1 MFEEGLQTMNR
12 PGKAFLPTDV
22 IYEFLWS
29 ISKSHRA
36 LLLIWLVWVLWPHQ
50 GSIFLH
56 SYIRWWP
63 IWRTLTSSIETL
75 ETLSFSEKMENDEPP
90 WQISNHSSLS
100 TIILFLCGVKG
111 KITKSGETNQSSLN
125 RNRKHTWAQ
134 KHRILHNL
142 WKNYS
147 SKTVVSFSLFK
158 MNFICYNKYF
168 SPLEQKHPSLR

>member
-12 PGKAFLPTDV
+12 PGKAFLPTDI

-29 ISKSHRA
+29 ISKSHE
-36 LLLIWLVWVLWPHQ
+36 LCCWYDWFGSYDLIEAAF
-50 GSIFLH
+50 FLH
-56 SYIRWWP
+56 SYISWWP

-100 TIILFLCGVKG
+100 TFILFLCGVKG
-111 KITKSGETNQSSLN
+111 KITKLGETNQSSLN
-125 RNRKHTWAQ
+125 RNGKHTWAK

-147 SKTVVSFSLFK
+147 WKSGLFQPIQ
-158 MNFICYNKYF
+158 NEFY
-168 SPLEQKHPSLR
+168 LL